1 MEHKYI
7 AGYPRPQFVRDA
19 WLSLDGDWSF
29 RFDDD
34 KEGLAQQW
42 FNEWPQSQTITVP
55 FTYET
60 KASGIGDERPHSC
73 LWYERS
79 FIVPEPYH
87 NQRVIL
93 NFQAVDYKATVWING
108 KMAGEHEGG
117 YAAFSFDITNY
128 VLLDQENRV
137 TVQVEDELS
146 RTQPR
151 GKQRWI
157 SDNFGCWYVQ
167 TTGIWQSVWL
177 EFVAPAYVEKVRMT
191 PDIDTSTIAFDYML
205 KGLENYAPHSLQL
218 DINIWLHGKLVQ
230 QFKHVTEERF
240 SYSYDLTSPQ
250 AGEWQIALWSPEHP
264 NLYDV
269 ELILRHGDKVLD
281 HVFTYFGMRKISTYK
296 GNVLL
301 NNVPI
306 EQRMILDQGYW
317 TDTHL
322 TPPSE
327 QALMEDIDKTL
338 AMGFNGVRKHQ
349 KLEDP
354 RYMYWCDRKGVL
366 LWSEMASTYQFNEQA
381 VTAFTKQWLEIVE
394 QHYNHPCIVTWVPFN
409 ESWGISNILT
419 SRKQQQFTEAIYHL
433 TKSIDDTRLVIVND
447 GWEHTVSDIITLHDY
462 EELGEAFSAR
472 YIDKEAVLS
481 NAISFNKH
489 KFAFAQGY
497 NYKGQPI
504 MISEYGGIAFN
515 SEKGW
520 GYGNQ
525 VASEQEFV
533 ERYNRITQAI
543 KQTPYVSGYCYTQIT
558 DVQQEVNGLLKENR
572 EPKIDLEIVKAI
584 NMGQYGSKSGA

>member
-7 AGYPRPQFVRDA
+7 EQYPRPQFVRDA
-19 WLSLDGDWSF
+19 WLSLDGAWNF
-29 RFDDD
+29 RFDDQRQG
-34 KEGLAQQW
+34 KSEQW
-42 FNEWPQSQTITVP
+42 YKKLPQPQSIIVP

-60 KASGIGDERPHSC
+60 KASGIGDESLHSC
-73 LWYERS
+73 IWYERS
-79 FIVPEPYH
+79 FKVPETH
-87 NQRVIL
+87 RNQRIIL
-93 NFQAVDYKATVWING
+93 HFQAVDYKATVWING
-108 KMAGEHEGG
+108 VMAGSHEGG
-117 YAAFSFDITNY
+117 YSAFSFDITDN
-128 VLLDQENRV
+128 VSFEQENIV
-137 TVQVEDELS
+137 TVQVEDHVS

-157 SDNFGCWYVQ
+157 KDNFGCWYVQ

-177 EFVAPAYVEKVRMT
+177 EFVMQAYVEKVRMT
-191 PDIDTSTIAFDYML
+191 PDIDTSSIAFDYYMQ
-205 KGLENYAPHSLQL
+205 GLERYLPHSLQL
-218 DINIWLHGKLVQ
+218 SVNIWLHGKLVR
-230 QFKHVTEERF
+230 QFTHAAEEQL
-240 SYSYDLTSPQ
+240 SYTYDISSPQ
-250 AGEWQIALWSPEHP
+250 AGEWQIALWHPEHP

-269 ELILRHGDKVLD
+269 EIILRHEDTVLD
-281 HVFTYFGMRKISTYK
+281 HVYTYFGMRKISTYQ
-296 GNVLL
+296 GNILL

-306 EQRMILDQGYW
+306 EQRLILDQGYW

-327 QALMEDIDKTL
+327 QALIDDIDKTL
-338 AMGFNGVRKHQ
+338 QMGFNGVRKHQ

-381 VTAFTKQWLEIVE
+381 VTAFTKEWLEIVE

-419 SRKQQQFTEAIYHL
+419 NKKQQQFTEGIYHL

-447 GWEHTVSDIITLHDY
+447 GWEHTISDVITLHDY
-462 EELGEAFSAR
+462 EESGEEFSAR
-472 YIDKEAVLS
+472 YADKEAVLS
-481 NAISFNKH
+481 NVISFNKH

-497 NYKGQPI
+497 RYNGQPI

-515 SEKGW
+515 SEQGW

-525 VASEQEFV
+525 VSSEQEFI
-533 ERYNRITQAI
+533 ERYHRITQAI
-543 KQTPYVSGYCYTQIT
+543 KETPYVSGYCYTQIT

-572 EPKIDLEIVKAI
+572 EPKLPLETIKAI
-584 NMGQYGSKSGA
+584 NLGKYESK

>member
-7 AGYPRPQFVRDA
+7 EQYPRPQFVRDA
-19 WLSLDGDWSF
+19 WLSLDGAWNF
-29 RFDDD
+29 RFDDQRQG
-34 KEGLAQQW
+34 KSEQW
-42 FNEWPQSQTITVP
+42 YKKLPQPQSIIVP

-60 KASGIGDERPHSC
+60 KASGIGDESLHSC
-73 LWYERS
+73 IWYERS
-79 FIVPEPYH
+79 FKVPETH
-87 NQRVIL
+87 RNQRIIL
-93 NFQAVDYKATVWING
+93 HFQAVDYKATVWING
-108 KMAGEHEGG
+108 VMAGSHEGG
-117 YAAFSFDITNY
+117 YSAFSFDITDN
-128 VLLDQENRV
+128 VSFEQENIV
-137 TVQVEDELS
+137 TVQVEDHVS

-157 SDNFGCWYVQ
+157 KDNFGCWYVQ

-177 EFVAPAYVEKVRMT
+177 EFVAQAYVEKVRMT
-191 PDIDTSTIAFDYML
+191 PDIDTSSIAFDYYMQ
-205 KGLENYAPHSLQL
+205 GLERYSPHSLQL
-218 DINIWLHGKLVQ
+218 SVNIWLHGKLVR
-230 QFKHVTEERF
+230 QFTHAAEEQL
-240 SYSYDLTSPQ
+240 SYTYDISSPQ
-250 AGEWQIALWSPEHP
+250 AGEWQIALWHPEHP

-269 ELILRHGDKVLD
+269 EIILRNEDTVLD
-281 HVFTYFGMRKISTYK
+281 RVYTYFGMRKISTYQ
-296 GNVLL
+296 GNILL

-306 EQRMILDQGYW
+306 EQRLILDQGYW

-327 QALMEDIDKTL
+327 QALIDDIDKTL
-338 AMGFNGVRKHQ
+338 QMGFNGVRKHQ

-381 VTAFTKQWLEIVE
+381 VTAFTKEWLEIVE

-419 SRKQQQFTEAIYHL
+419 NRKQQQFTEGIYHL

-447 GWEHTVSDIITLHDY
+447 GWEHTISDVITLHDY
-462 EELGEAFSAR
+462 EESGEEFSAR
-472 YIDKEAVLS
+472 YADKEAVLS

-489 KFAFAQGY
+489 KFALAQGY
-497 NYKGQPI
+497 RYNGQPI

-515 SEKGW
+515 SEQGW

-525 VASEQEFV
+525 VSSEQEFI
-533 ERYNRITQAI
+533 ERYHRITQAI
-543 KQTPYVSGYCYTQIT
+543 KETPYVSGYCYTQIT

-572 EPKIDLEIVKAI
+572 EPKLPLETIKAI
-584 NMGQYGSKSGA
+584 NLGKYESK

>member
-19 WLSLDGDWSF
+19 WLSLDGQWNF
-29 RFDDD
+29 RFDDE
-34 KEGLAQQW
+34 KKGLAERWYNGLQQA
-42 FNEWPQSQTITVP
+42 EQITVP

-60 KASGIGDERPHSC
+60 KASGIGDEGQHSC

-79 FIVPEPYH
+79 FIVPEPYR
-87 NQRVIL
+87 QQKIIL
-93 NFQAVDYKATVWING
+93 HFQAVDYKATVWVNG
-108 KMAGEHEGG
+108 KMVGMHEGG
-117 YAAFSFDITNY
+117 YAAFSFDVSNE
-128 VLLDQENRV
+128 VNVEQENIV
-137 TVQVEDELS
+137 TVHVEDHLS

-157 SDNFGCWYVQ
+157 EDNFGCWYVQ

-177 EFVAPAYVEKVRMT
+177 EFVAPVYVANVRMT
-191 PDIDTSTIAFDYML
+191 PDVDTSSISFDYSIN
-205 KGLENYAPHSLQL
+205 GLDHYAGKHLSL
-218 DINIWLHGKLVQ
+218 DVSIWLHGKLVR
-230 QFKHVTEERF
+230 QFKHLAEERI
-240 SYSYDLTSPQ
+240 SYCYDLSSPQ
-250 AGEWQIALWSPEHP
+250 AGEWQIALWHPAHP

-269 ELILRHGDKVLD
+269 EIVLRQDDAVLD
-281 HVFTYFGMRKISTYK
+281 QVFTYFGMRKISTLN
-296 GNVLL
+296 GNILL

-306 EQRMILDQGYW
+306 EQRLILDQGYW

-327 QALMEDIDKTL
+327 AALIEDIDKTL

-349 KLEDP
+349 KLEDS

-381 VTAFTKQWLEIVE
+381 VVAFTKQWLEIVE
-394 QHYNHPCIVTWVPFN
+394 QHYNHPSIVTWVPFN

-419 SRKQQQFTEAIYHL
+419 DRKQQQFTEGIYHL
-433 TKSIDDTRLVIVND
+433 TKSIDQSRLVIVND

-462 EELGEAFSAR
+462 EETGEAFRQR
-472 YIDKEAVLS
+472 YEDKDAVV
-481 NAISFNKH
+481 NNKISFNGH

-497 NYKGQPI
+497 QYKGQPI
-504 MISEYGGIAFN
+504 LISEYGGIAFTN
-515 SEKGW
+515 EKGW

-525 VASEQEFV
+525 VSSMESFI
-533 ERYNRITQAI
+533 ERYNSITQAI
-543 KQTPYVSGYCYTQIT
+543 KETPYIAGYCYTQIT
-558 DVQQEVNGLLKENR
+558 DVQQEVNGLLQENR
-572 EPKIDLEIVKAI
+572 EPKLDLEIVKKI
-584 NMGQYGSKSGA
+584 NLGTYSSQK

>member
-19 WLSLDGDWSF
+19 WLSLDGEWNF
-29 RFDDD
+29 RFDDN
-34 KEGLAQQW
+34 KQGVAE
-42 FNEWPQSQTITVP
+42 EWHKALPDARKINVP

-60 KASGIGDERPHSC
+60 KASGIGEEEHHTC
-73 LWYERS
+73 VWYERS
-79 FIVPEPYH
+79 FTVPQQH
-87 NQRVIL
+87 RQQHVIMH
-93 NFQAVDYKATVWING
+93 FQAVDYKATVWING
-108 KMAGEHEGG
+108 VQAGTHEGG

-128 VLLDQENRV
+128 LASDGENV
-137 TVQVEDELS
+137 VAVQVEDSLS

-157 SDNFGCWYVQ
+157 NDNFGCWYVQ

-177 EFVAPAYVEKVRMT
+177 EFVESAYVEKVRMT
-191 PDIDTSTIAFDYML
+191 PDIDTSTITFDYYVQ
-205 KGLENYAPHSLQL
+205 GSEHYEPNSLQL
-218 DINIWLHGKLVQ
+218 TAKIWLNGKLVRQ
-230 QFKHVTEERF
+230 CTHVVEEELSH
-240 SYSYDLTSPQ
+240 SYELSSPQ
-250 AGEWQIALWSPEHP
+250 AGEWQVALWHPQHP

-269 ELILRHGDKVLD
+269 EIILRHGDTVLD
-281 HVFTYFGMRKISTYK
+281 HVYSYFGMRKISTYE

-306 EQRMILDQGYW
+306 EQRLILDQGYW

-327 QALMEDIDKTL
+327 QALIEDIDKTL
-338 AMGFNGVRKHQ
+338 EMGFNGVRKHQ
-349 KLEDP
+349 KVEDP

-366 LWSEMASTYQFNEQA
+366 LWSEMASTYQFNERA
-381 VTAFTKQWLEIVE
+381 VTRFTEQWLEIVE

-409 ESWGISNILT
+409 ESWGIANILT
-419 SRKQQQFTEAIYHL
+419 SRKQQQFTEGIYHL
-433 TKSIDDTRLVIVND
+433 TKAIDDTRPVIVND

-462 EELGEAFSAR
+462 EENGESFAER
-472 YIDKEAVLS
+472 YSDKEAVLS
-481 NAISFNKH
+481 NKISFNGH

-497 NYKGQPI
+497 EYKGQPVI
-504 MISEYGGIAFN
+504 VSEYGGIAFTD
-515 SEKGW
+515 EKGW

-525 VASEQEFV
+525 VATEQQFLD
-533 ERYNRITQAI
+533 RYDRITSAI
-543 KQTPYVSGYCYTQIT
+543 KQTPYISGYCYTQIT

-572 EPKIDLEIVKAI
+572 EPKLPLEAVKAI
-584 NMGQYGSKSGA
+584 NLRK